1 MATSDTIIDNKRTRV
16 TRWSFEVGEDT
27 GQHIHEFDYVV
38 VPMLDGDLKIINN
51 NGEETISKLFKGESY
66 FRNKGVNHNVINNNN
81 YEYSFVEI
89 EFKL

>member
-1 MATSDTIIDNKRTRV
+1 MAKAKVMIDNEKTRV
-16 TRWSFEVGEDT
+16 TEWVFDIGDET

-38 VPMLDGDLKIINN
+38 VPMLDGELKIINN
-51 NGEETISKLFKGESY
+51 NGEESISKLLEGGSY

-89 EFKL
+89 EFK

>member
-1 MATSDTIIDNKRTRV
+1 
-16 TRWSFEVGEDT
+16 
-27 GQHIHEFDYVV
+27 
-38 VPMLDGDLKIINN
+38 MLDGDLKIINN

-89 EFKL
+89 EFKS

>member
-1 MATSDTIIDNKRTRV
+1 MAKAKVMIDNEKTRV
-16 TRWSFEVGEDT
+16 TEWVFDIGDET

-38 VPMLDGDLKIINN
+38 VPMLDGELKIINK
-51 NGEETISKLFKGESY
+51 NGEESISKLLKGGSY

-89 EFKL
+89 EFK

>member
-1 MATSDTIIDNKRTRV
+1 MAKAKVMIDNEKTRV
-16 TRWSFEVGEDT
+16 TEWVFDIGDET

-38 VPMLDGDLKIINN
+38 VPMLDGELKIINN
-51 NGEETISKLFKGESY
+51 NGEESISKLIKGGSY

-89 EFKL
+89 EFK